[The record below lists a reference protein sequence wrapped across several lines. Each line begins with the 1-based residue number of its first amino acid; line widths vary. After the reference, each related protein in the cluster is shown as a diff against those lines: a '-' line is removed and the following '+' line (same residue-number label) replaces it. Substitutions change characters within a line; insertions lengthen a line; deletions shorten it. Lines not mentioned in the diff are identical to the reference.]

1 MLLLCRNVL
10 IFMCSA
16 LLLAACD
23 QAAPPSGASQAVAQD
38 QAPSTPAVPDAPE
51 AGAGSGVVKFRVGND
66 EVVSNVWTF
75 ARFSNDGDYNF
86 TSNMHRDPRTLTI
99 NLREPGAG
107 KTLVFGQ
114 NMSSG
119 NYGSYMPE
127 YGKPDQIH
135 TIQSGTLTF
144 TAYDDVQHTFSAR
157 FDFVVTNPA
166 GKSETLTGSI
176 ENAQIGE
183 PQIMN

>member
-1 MLLLCRNVL
+1 MLLVCRNVL
-10 IFMCSA
+10 IVMCSS
-16 LLLAACD
+16 LLLAACE
-23 QAAPPSGASQAVAQD
+23 QAAPPSGAGQAVAQD
-38 QAPSTPAVPDAPE
+38 RAPNTPAVPDTPE
-51 AGAGSGVVKFRVGND
+51 AKAGSGMVRFRVGND

-75 ARFSNDGDYNF
+75 ARFSNDGDYNL

-119 NYGSYMPE
+119 NYGSYMPV
-127 YGKPDQIH
+127 YGKPDQIRN
-135 TIQSGTLTF
+135 IQSGTLTF
-144 TAYDDVQHTFSAR
+144 TAYDDVQRTFSAS
-157 FDFVVTNPA
+157 FDFVVVDSA
-166 GKSETLTGSI
+166 GKSEKLTGSI